1 LVALSKITTGT
12 TVEKFGSLIN
22 ASYFDGANIA
32 GALKTKGAIDFKV
45 TYPAESEIIITED
58 GKKILELAE
67 QKAKEN
73 FDKLD
78 FEIIQ
83 KILQGSKKPEEIE
96 KVLNINQQDIALHL
110 YKLVKQNF
118 VSYTLK
124 GGDISVALTEL
135 GFKKASEGLV
145 EEKKTEEKKEATQL
159 KGEQASESTEEKKEE
174 KEGFPLKLL
183 GLIVILIILI
193 ALLLFLLQSK

>member
-1 LVALSKITTGT
+1 MVALSKITTGT

-145 EEKKTEEKKEATQL
+145 EEKKSEEKKEATQP

>member
-1 LVALSKITTGT
+1 LVALSKITPGT

-145 EEKKTEEKKEATQL
+145 EEKKTEEKKEGVQPKGGQAT
-159 KGEQASESTEEKKEE
+159 ESTEEKKEE

>member
-145 EEKKTEEKKEATQL
+145 EEKKSEEKKEATQP

>member
-1 LVALSKITTGT
+1 MVALSKITPGT

-145 EEKKTEEKKEATQL
+145 EEKKSEEKKEATQP

>member
-1 LVALSKITTGT
+1 MVALSKITTGT

>member
-1 LVALSKITTGT
+1 LVALSKITPGT

-145 EEKKTEEKKEATQL
+145 EEKKSEEKKEATQP